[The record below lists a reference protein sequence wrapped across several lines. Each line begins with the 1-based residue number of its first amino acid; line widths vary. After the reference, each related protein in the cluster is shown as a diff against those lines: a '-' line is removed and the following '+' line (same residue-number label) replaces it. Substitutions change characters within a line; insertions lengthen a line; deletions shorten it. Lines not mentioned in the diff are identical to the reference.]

1 MNLFCLSRLW
11 KLPALCVVSAVR
23 LRWSAALQRRPE
35 RQRRQEQTLSCW
47 TTSILRYSIVQAWFV
62 ARVLCQISSHPV
74 LHPSDLQGLHAAAQ
88 ALKQEFPSLMIEAS
102 GGVIP
107 ENLSLYFSPHVDIIS
122 LGCITQGCPVV
133 DFSLKV
139 QKPASQSKPDQ

>member
-1 MNLFCLSRLW
+1 M
-11 KLPALCVVSAVR
+11 
-23 LRWSAALQRRPE
+23 
-35 RQRRQEQTLSCW
+35 
-47 TTSILRYSIVQAWFV
+47 
-62 ARVLCQISSHPV
+62 ARFHWQISSHPV
-74 LHPSDLQGLHAAAQ
+74 LHPSNLQELHAAAQ
-88 ALKQEFPSLMIEAS
+88 ALKQEFPSPMIEAS

-139 QKPASQSKPDQ
+139 RKPASRSALDQ